1 MESAE
6 SRRSA
11 VSLAIL
17 MLAMSMSPFLIQA
30 EEVPWIGP
38 STFLLEEGTID
49 GFEIESNG
57 TVTDAWILLDSDGSD
72 VYSAPGWESGSIGR
86 NFSNGVSDNTSTT
99 LFPGELSLD
108 NAANHGRIHDF
119 EELEYR
125 FNQWISGG
133 TTSVW
138 EIINPS
144 SLSGN
149 GIIELID

>member
-49 GFEIESNG
+49 GFEI
-57 TVTDAWILLDSDGSD
+57 A
-72 VYSAPGWESGSIGR
+72 
-86 NFSNGVSDNTSTT
+86 VSYTHLT
-99 LFPGELSLD
+99 LPTK
-108 NAANHGRIHDF
+108 A
-119 EELEYR
+119 
-125 FNQWISGG
+125 
-133 TTSVW
+133 
-138 EIINPS
+138 
-144 SLSGN
+144 
-149 GIIELID
+149 

>member
-1 MESAE
+1 MGSAE

-38 STFLLEEGTID
+38 SIFLLEEGTID

-72 VYSAPGWESGSIGR
+72 VYSAPGWVSGSMGR

-99 LFPGELSLD
+99 LFPGELSL
-108 NAANHGRIHDF
+108 R
-119 EELEYR
+119 
-125 FNQWISGG
+125 QCCQP
-133 TTSVW
+133 W
-138 EIINPS
+138 ENS
-144 SLSGN
+144 
-149 GIIELID
+149 